1 MRSGIGSAHFLSS
14 VFVCVLF
21 SLLFSDP
28 AVVYGDSAEPKRVL
42 IVQSYN
48 PEYVWCQNINQGIRD
63 GLQGLNIAYETYY
76 LDAKRVPDPKKLTEK
91 GDEIGRKIERFAPD
105 VVIAA
110 DDAAQEYVVVP
121 FLKNKQRPQVV
132 FCGVNAPPA
141 KYGFPTS
148 NVSGIRERWHYRE
161 AFALLK
167 KLMPEVKSVAFFV
180 DASES
185 GGYVVNDLKEDL
197 AANGPYSLEVV
208 AADTVRTFQQW
219 QQMVLK
225 YQTAADSLAMG
236 LYQTL
241 IDERTGKVAS
251 PDEVMAWVDSVN
263 KLPTIGF
270 SDIAIEHGLMCG
282 VLEAGHEQG
291 YLAGAMAREVLGNG
305 LKAGELPM
313 RINDKGVIL
322 VNLKMAERLHVNIPY
337 EIIEAAG
344 AVIK

>member
-1 MRSGIGSAHFLSS
+1 MRSGIGSAHILSS
-14 VFVCVLF
+14 VFPCVF
-21 SLLFSDP
+21 FLLLLSGP
-28 AVVYGDSAEPKRVL
+28 TLVYGDSVKPKRVF

-48 PEYVWCQNINQGIRD
+48 PEYIWCQNINNGIVE
-63 GLQGLNIAYETYY
+63 GLQGLNVQFETHY
-76 LDAKRVPDPKKLTEK
+76 LDAKRVPDPNRLAETGK
-91 GDEIGRKIERFAPD
+91 DIRRKIAGFDPD
-105 VVIAA
+105 VVIAV
-110 DDAAQEYVVVP
+110 DDAVQTHVIVP
-121 FLKNKQRPQVV
+121 FLRDKTKPQVV
-132 FCGVNAPPA
+132 FCGLNAPPA
-141 KYGFPTS
+141 KYGYPAS

-167 KLMPEVKSVAFFV
+167 KLMPTVKSVAFFV

-185 GGYVVNDLKEDL
+185 GGYVVDDLKEDL
-197 AANGPYSLEVV
+197 AAHGPYALDVV
-208 AADTVRTFQQW
+208 TAETVRTFQHW

-225 YQTAADSLAMG
+225 YQTKADSLAMG

-241 IDERTGKVAS
+241 IDEKTGRVVS
-251 PDEVMAWVDSVN
+251 PDEVMAWTNSVN

-270 SDIAIEHGLMCG
+270 SDIAMEHGLMCG

-291 YLAGAMAREVLGNG
+291 YLAGAMARDVLNKGIR
-305 LKAGELPM
+305 AGELPM

-322 VNLKMAERLHVNIPY
+322 VNLKTAERLHVDIPF

>member
-1 MRSGIGSAHFLSS
+1 MRSGIGSARFLSS
-14 VFVCVLF
+14 VFMFALSVL
-21 SLLFSDP
+21 LLFDP
-28 AVVYGDSAEPKRVL
+28 AAGYGDSAEPKRVL
-42 IVQSYN
+42 IIQSYN
-48 PEYVWCQNINQGIRD
+48 PEYIWCQNINHGIRE

-76 LDAKRVPDPKKLTEK
+76 LDAKRAPDPEKLAAAAA
-91 GDEIGRKIERFAPD
+91 DIASKIERLAPD

-121 FLKNKQRPQVV
+121 FLKDKPGPQVI

-141 KYGFPTS
+141 KYGFPAS

-167 KLMPEVKSVAFFV
+167 KLMPAVKNVAFFV

-185 GGYVVNDLKEDL
+185 GGYVVDDLKEDL
-197 AANGPYSLEVV
+197 AANGPYALEVV
-208 AADTVRTFQQW
+208 TAETVRTFQQW
-219 QQMVLK
+219 QRMVLK
-225 YQTAADSLAMG
+225 YQDSADSLAMG

-251 PDEVMAWVDSVN
+251 PDEVMAWTNSVN
-263 KLPTIGF
+263 KLPTVGF
-270 SDIAIEHGLMCG
+270 SDIAMEHGLMCG

-291 YLAGAMAREVLGNG
+291 YLAGILARDVMNKGM
-305 LKAGELPM
+305 KAGELPM

-322 VNLKMAERLHVNIPY
+322 VNLRTAERLRVNIPY

-344 AVIK
+344 AVIQ